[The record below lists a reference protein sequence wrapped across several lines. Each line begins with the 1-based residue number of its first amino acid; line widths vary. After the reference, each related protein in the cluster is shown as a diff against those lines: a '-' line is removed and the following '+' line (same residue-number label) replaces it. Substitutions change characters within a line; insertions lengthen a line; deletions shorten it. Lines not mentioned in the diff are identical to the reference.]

1 MPLMSNVSTSSL
13 STEDL
18 LARDELFLLESIEI
32 GDELRQGKQEHF
44 SKRYQRG
51 RELVSLVMKF

>member
-1 MPLMSNVSTSSL
+1 MSNASTSSL

-18 LARDELFLLESIEI
+18 LARDELFLLESMEI
-32 GDELRQGKQEHF
+32 GGELRQGKQEQF

-51 RELVSLVMKF
+51 RESISLVMKFRA